1 MRWRSD
7 SDPTRMPTS
16 VSDTG
21 DVAPVLHAVE
31 GNEVDGRVHAVAC
44 LANGRSGRGHGEDS
58 APVRDHR
65 AVSYRRAA
73 MKDERP
79 GGFGVGESR
88 DLGARQVAA
97 PGV

>member
-16 VSDTG
+16 VSDTS

-31 GNEVDGRVHAVAC
+31 GDEVDGGVHAVAC
-44 LANGRSGRGHGEDS
+44 LADGRSGRGHGEDS

-73 MKDERP
+73 VKDECA
-79 GGFGVGESR
+79 GGFGVGDSR
-88 DLGARQVAA
+88 DLGACEVAA
-97 PGV
+97 CG